1 MTAFRERR
9 TQIIAAFVVLFVAW
23 QLLVPAAMLFAQRPA
38 RFGWQMYSALP
49 DLPRAWLLDA
59 AGHETAVEVSTLFAK
74 DRAEI
79 DYAAALRAGLC
90 DLPGTVAVKL
100 WEPDAA
106 SPELIECP

>member
-1 MTAFRERR
+1 MTATFDRR
-9 TQIIAAFVVLFVAW
+9 TLITAAFLVLFVAW
-23 QLLVPAAMLFAQRPA
+23 QLLIPAAMLLTQRPA

-49 DLPRAWLLDA
+49 DLPQAWLLDA
-59 AGHETAVEVSTLFAK
+59 AGHETAVEVSPLFAK
-74 DRAEI
+74 SRAEI

-100 WEPDAA
+100 WEPDEA

>member
-1 MTAFRERR
+1 MTAALDRR
-9 TQIIAAFVVLFVAW
+9 TLIAAVFVVLFLAW
-23 QLLVPAAMLFAQRPA
+23 QLLVPAAMLFMQRPA

-59 AGHETAVEVSTLFAK
+59 AGRDTAVDVSTLFAK

-79 DYAAALRAGLC
+79 DYAVALRAGLC

-100 WEPDAA
+100 WRPDEP

>member
-1 MTAFRERR
+1 MTIGWDRR
-9 TQIIAAFVVLFVAW
+9 TRITAILIALFVAW
-23 QLLVPAAMLFAQRPA
+23 QLLVPAAMLFMQRPA

-49 DLPRAWLLDA
+49 GLPRAWLLDA
-59 AGHETAVEVSTLFAK
+59 AGRETAADISTLFAK

-79 DYAAALRAGLC
+79 DYAAVLRAGLC

-100 WEPDAA
+100 WEPDEP

>member
-1 MTAFRERR
+1 MTAAWERR
-9 TQIIAAFVVLFVAW
+9 TLITAAFVVLFMAW
-23 QLLVPAAMLFAQRPA
+23 QLLVPAAMLFTQRPA

-59 AGHETAVEVSTLFAK
+59 AGQETSVEVSSLFAEN
-74 DRAEI
+74 RAEI

-90 DLPGTVAVKL
+90 DLPGTAAVKL
-100 WEPDAA
+100 WEADKP